1 MIPSIVQYLIYI
13 MTLRRQV
20 LSNHMM
26 DVNGAEDIIN
36 QLKARQPR
44 IVLLL
49 LKAKEMPGWTSSC
62 AVIFKTT
69 FL

>member
-49 LKAKEMPGWTSSC
+49 LKAKEMPG
-62 AVIFKTT
+62 
-69 FL
+69 